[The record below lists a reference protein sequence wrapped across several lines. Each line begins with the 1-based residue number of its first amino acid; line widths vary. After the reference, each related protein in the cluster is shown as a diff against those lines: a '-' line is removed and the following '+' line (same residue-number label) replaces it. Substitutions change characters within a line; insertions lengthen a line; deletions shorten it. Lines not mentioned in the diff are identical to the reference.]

1 MKPERVNDF
10 FAFARERHD
19 VYLRRRSGLPPP
31 WTEDPILLENR
42 FTNVYRELDATTVWF
57 RENVR
62 NRLRDTPEVLLA
74 TVVFRWFNKTE
85 IGQIVFQQ
93 PDLMTNRVPWE
104 HFLEGGRAHDLSAP
118 IRRVYPDGP
127 WVTGSYMIR
136 SPDGMDKLNGV
147 SRLCA
152 DFHNA
157 GKWRDTADRV
167 RDGLYNLESFT
178 NLLAEIPFLGGFL
191 AYEITTDLRH
201 TALLENAPDIMT
213 WANPGPG
220 AQRGLN
226 YLSDRQVRNPR
237 KPTMK
242 YQYNVKL
249 KSEQTVAEMRE
260 LLELSRLTRHW
271 PSSHLAL
278 EMRDIEHTL
287 CEYFKYIRVRVT
299 GQGTRRR
306 FTSRV

>member
-1 MKPERVNDF
+1 MKPERVDDF
-10 FAFARERHD
+10 FQFARERHD
-19 VYLRRRSGLPPP
+19 IYLRRRSGLPPP
-31 WTEDPILLENR
+31 WTEDSILRENR

-62 NRLRDTPEVLLA
+62 DRLRDAPEVLLA

-85 IGQIVFQQ
+85 IGQVVFQQ
-93 PDLMTNRVPWE
+93 PDLLTNRVPWE
-104 HFLEGGRAHDLSAP
+104 NFLEGGRTHDLSAP

-136 SPDGMDKLNGV
+136 SPDGMDKLNGI
-147 SRLCA
+147 SKLCA
-152 DFHNA
+152 DFHDSGRWRQLADDMLA
-157 GKWRDTADRV
+157 GRHTIQ
-167 RDGLYNLESFT
+167 SFT
-178 NLLAEIPFLGGFL
+178 ELLDERPGLGGFL
-191 AYEITTDLRH
+191 AYEIATDLRH
-201 TALLENAPDIMT
+201 TALLENASDIMT

-226 YLSDRQVRNPR
+226 YLSDRRVKNPR

-249 KSEQTVAEMRE
+249 KSEQTIAEMRA
-260 LLELSRLTRHW
+260 LLELSTNPNVWPADW
-271 PSSHLAL
+271 PSL

-287 CEYFKYIRVRVT
+287 CEYFKMVRVRIT
-299 GQGTRRR
+299 GQGTRRK
-306 FTSRV
+306 FTMKA